1 MPATARKSERNIA
14 TYDDVVAAP
23 EHKIA
28 EILDGELVLSPRPG
42 GAHTEAASVLGG
54 QLIGA
59 FFGRG
64 GGPRTPGG
72 WRILFEPELHFPGPY
87 EAPQVIVPD
96 LAGWRLE
103 RMPARSEAPWIELAP
118 DWVCEVVSP
127 STARHDRMRKLPIYA
142 KQGVQH
148 LWLVDP
154 LLETVE
160 VLELRE
166 GAYSIVQTA
175 EGRQRRV
182 KLRPFDA
189 VGLDLR
195 RWWGIV

>member
-1 MPATARKSERNIA
+1 MPATVRNLRSRRA
-14 TYDDVVAAP
+14 DYADVVAAP
-23 EHKIA
+23 EQMVA
-28 EILDGELVLSPRPG
+28 EIVDGDLVLSPRPG
-42 GAHTEAASVLGG
+42 GAHTEAASVIGG
-54 QLIGA
+54 QLYA
-59 FFGRG
+59 PFSGRG

-87 EAPQVIVPD
+87 EAPQVVVPD
-96 LAGWRLE
+96 LAGWRLD
-103 RMPARSEAPWIELAP
+103 RMPARPEGPWIELAP
-118 DWVCEVVSP
+118 DWLCEVVSP

-142 KQGVQH
+142 KNGVLH
-148 LWLVDP
+148 VWLVDP

-160 VLELRE
+160 VLELRD

-175 EGRQRRV
+175 EGRERRA

-195 RWWGIV
+195 RWWGLG